1 MKARNKKQNL
11 FHLPI
16 FLLLVFF
23 SSTLSWPE
31 LSFAV
36 EKDPSAVE
44 IISVPKKPDLISRLR
59 LIGREWDFLLET
71 GEKIYLIAKPEDM
84 TILQANRILYRL
96 ETSLFP
102 PARPSLSSVNL
113 TSGANGAYHSYQE
126 LAAELKSLTQKYP
139 SLAQLKELGPS
150 HEGRYILA
158 LKISDN
164 PALNEPEPGVL
175 FLGCH
180 HAREWISVEVP
191 LLIARYLLEHYQD
204 NSAIQGLVNEA
215 QIWVLPLV
223 NPDGLEYSIRVYRY
237 WRKNRRLNDDGTF
250 GVDLNRNYGFNW
262 GIDNRGSSP
271 NPASE
276 VYRGPAPFSEPET
289 RAVRDLFYENQ
300 IQGLISYH
308 SYSQVIL
315 YPWGFTAAP
324 AEKNSLLFALA
335 QHLSDL
341 MAGVNGRRYTFGQAS
356 TLLYLTNGDTTDWAY
371 GVAGIP
377 AFTIELPPVDI
388 LHGGFFNAEAD
399 IQPIFNENLP
409 AALDLIRWCVD
420 NFSAGYSSTEH
431 RLKNL
436 KTMKMSTWLKA
447 FQSSLTN

>member
-1 MKARNKKQNL
+1 MKARNKKENL
-11 FHLPI
+11 FRLSI
-16 FLLLVFF
+16 FLLWVFF
-23 SSTLSWPE
+23 YSTLGWPE
-31 LSFAV
+31 LSFAA

-44 IISVPKKPDLISRLR
+44 IISLQKKPDLISKLR
-59 LIGREWDFLLET
+59 LTVREWDFLLET
-71 GEKIYLIAKPEDM
+71 GEKIYLVAKPEDM
-84 TILQANRILYRL
+84 TILQSNHIPYSL
-96 ETSLFP
+96 ETPFFP
-102 PARPSLSSVNL
+102 SARPSLSSITL

-139 SLAQLKELGPS
+139 ALAQLKELGPT

-164 PALNEPEPGVL
+164 SALNEPEPGIL
-175 FLGCH
+175 LLGCH

-204 NSAIQGLVNEA
+204 NLAIQRLVNEA

-289 RAVRDLFYENQ
+289 RAVRDLFYENR
-300 IQGLISYH
+300 IQALISYH

-315 YPWGFTAAP
+315 YPWGFTTTP
-324 AEKNSLLFALA
+324 AEKNSLLFFLA
-335 QHLSDL
+335 QRLSDL
-341 MAGVNGRRYTFGQAS
+341 ITGVNGRRYTFGQAS

-371 GVAGIP
+371 AVAGIP
-377 AFTIELPPVDI
+377 AFTIELPPIDI
-388 LHGGFFNAEAD
+388 LQGGFFNAEAD
-399 IQPIFNENLP
+399 IQPIFAENLP
-409 AALDLIRWCVD
+409 AALDLIGWCVD
-420 NFSAGYSSTEH
+420 NFSAEYSLTEQ
-431 RLKNL
+431 RLKSPEA
-436 KTMKMSTWLKA
+436 KKISTWLKA
-447 FQSSLTN
+447 FKLNPTY